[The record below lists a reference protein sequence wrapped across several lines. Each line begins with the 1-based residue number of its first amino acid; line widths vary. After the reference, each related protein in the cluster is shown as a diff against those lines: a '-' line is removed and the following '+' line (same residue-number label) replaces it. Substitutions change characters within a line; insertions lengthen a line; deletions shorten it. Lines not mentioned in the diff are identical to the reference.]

1 MTDPRIPCA
10 LCGQYYDVTGPI
22 HFCGQ
27 NLLPMFGLPS
37 IQDEALAICL
47 REYRRCERSCSRDGA
62 PNCHY
67 HVVNGQCEP
76 GRRVLANRRQQERVN
91 G

>member
-1 MTDPRIPCA
+1 MSEQEP
-10 LCGQYYDVTGPI
+10 
-22 HFCGQ
+22 
-27 NLLPMFGLPS
+27 LPLFGYSRL
-37 IQDEALAICL
+37 QDEALAICL
-47 REYRRCERSCSRDGA
+47 REYRRCERSCTRDGA

-76 GRRVLANRRQQERVN
+76 GRRALANRQQQEWTR